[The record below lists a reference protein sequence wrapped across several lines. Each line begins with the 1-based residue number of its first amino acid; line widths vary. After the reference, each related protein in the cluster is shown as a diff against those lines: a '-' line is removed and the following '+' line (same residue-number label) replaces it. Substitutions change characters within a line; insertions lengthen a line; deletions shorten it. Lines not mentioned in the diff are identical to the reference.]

1 MISIKTAKRK
11 INFVSHATNFLTFIK
26 DHLKK
31 LIDIIIFFFL
41 KLFKKRKISSQ
52 KKVYTIAIVHFTND
66 GKNSI
71 RKLFSE
77 FNIELR
83 TADIILGYNICQ
95 QDFLKFNV
103 TLKHKEYL
111 FIPESVERIEQS
123 GHSIAYVNHFDVKK
137 LKYLVKKGV
146 KIIVTSDKQTA
157 WMISQMFPFYCIVP
171 SIPFQETFITAP
183 IPLTRNSDGY
193 YFTKITYRNQVTI
206 IDLNV
211 DILSDFKNL

>member
-1 MISIKTAKRK
+1 MKSTKTVKRK
-11 INFVSHATNFLTFIK
+11 INFVSHVTNFLKFIE
-26 DHLKK
+26 DYLKK
-31 LIDIIIFFFL
+31 LINILISFFL
-41 KLFKKRKISSQ
+41 NLFKKRKIASQ
-52 KKVYTIAIVHFTND
+52 KKFYTVAIVHFTND
-66 GKNSI
+66 GNNNI

-83 TADIILGYNICQ
+83 TADIIVGYNICQ
-95 QDFLKFNV
+95 QDFLKFSIS
-103 TLKHKEYL
+103 LKHKEYL
-111 FIPESVERIEQS
+111 FIPENVERIEQS
-123 GHSIAYVNHFDVKK
+123 GHSIAYINHFDVKK
-137 LKYLVKKGV
+137 LKHLVKKGV

-171 SIPFQETFITAP
+171 SLPFQETFITAP

-193 YFTKITYRNQVTI
+193 YFTKVAYRNQVTI